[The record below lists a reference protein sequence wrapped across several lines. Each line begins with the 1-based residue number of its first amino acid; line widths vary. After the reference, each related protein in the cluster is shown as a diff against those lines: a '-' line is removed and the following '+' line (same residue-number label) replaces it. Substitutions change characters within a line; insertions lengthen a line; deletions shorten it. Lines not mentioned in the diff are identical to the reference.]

1 MLHEDDVEVLAGV
14 AEATH
19 EELAEAL
26 QEDLDDLEGLVGEG
40 EAALSALSEAM
51 DEVEDSNE
59 ELDADVVPMIEE
71 ALETIKLGMAAA
83 EGLEKVDRAVDEA
96 AQRVAEAKK
105 DEDAAGADE
114 RDQLLA
120 AAVGA
125 LEGMADKP
133 TEAPNA

>member
-1 MLHEDDVEVLAGV
+1 
-14 AEATH
+14 
-19 EELAEAL
+19 
-26 QEDLDDLEGLVGEG
+26 
-40 EAALSALSEAM
+40 
-51 DEVEDSNE
+51 
-59 ELDADVVPMIEE
+59 
-71 ALETIKLGMAAA
+71 MA
-83 EGLEKVDRAVDEA
+83 AVDEA

-114 RDQLLA
+114 RDRLLA